1 MGSVKNERG
10 QNEDL
15 KVVVASQTKKKHQQQ
30 HSRKDSVQ
38 KNIVAMFDEEAD
50 SKPKRKVVV

>member
-1 MGSVKNERG
+1 MGSVKNER

-15 KVVVASQTKKKHQQQ
+15 RVVATSQTKKKPQ

-38 KNIVAMFDEEAD
+38 KDIVAMFDEEAD
-50 SKPKRKVVV
+50 SKPRRKV

>member
-1 MGSVKNERG
+1 MGSVKNER

-15 KVVVASQTKKKHQQQ
+15 RVVASQSKKKPQ

-38 KNIVAMFDEEAD
+38 KDIVAMFDEEAD
-50 SKPKRKVVV
+50 SKPRRKV

>member
-1 MGSVKNERG
+1 MGSNKNER

-15 KVVVASQTKKKHQQQ
+15 RLVASEKKTKHH

-38 KNIVAMFDEEAD
+38 KEDIVAMFDEEAE
-50 SKPKRKVVV
+50 SKPKRKV